1 MILRLHKNKILSIY
15 RRTPVYVGEHN
26 FNSITVLLP
35 DSIEDNL
42 TSELSFKVHIV
53 NNKGEYLLI
62 SPTIQNVDSVLQIS
76 VQIDKVITDKSQIL
90 NIYIEMYDG
99 EEKIGKTNYIELFV
113 NPLPD
118 ETERVYSYQELIDR
132 IQELEEE
139 NNEQEETIK
148 TIGQLI
154 EENTNAMNRING
166 FQDGKSAYEIAVDN
180 GYVGSEEEWLE
191 SLKGTD
197 GTDGVNGVNGKDG
210 LNGADGLSA
219 YEIAIDNGFSGTE
232 AEWLLSLKGDPGA
245 TGADGYSPTATVTQ
259 TSSGATIS
267 ITDATGTTTAN
278 ISNGSDYILTAQD
291 KSDIAN
297 IVLGLL
303 PTTQGVQYGN
313 AGN

>member
-62 SPTIQNVDSVLQIS
+62 NPTIQNVDSVLQIS

-139 NNEQEETIK
+139 NNEQEKTIK

-219 YEIAIDNGFSGTE
+219 GFYLLKARTVRRERKAFKEKKATRATRATKEIKVIPEQQALRVNRE
-232 AEWLLSLKGDPGA
+232 LKA
-245 TGADGYSPTATVTQ
+245 TPAQLALTATARQ
-259 TSSGATIS
+259 QRLHRLQA
-267 ITDATGTTTAN
+267 
-278 ISNGSDYILTAQD
+278 
-291 KSDIAN
+291 
-297 IVLGLL
+297 
-303 PTTQGVQYGN
+303 VQLSQ
-313 AGN
+313 